1 MKNKKHYTAPATE
14 QLSWIED
21 VCLLAGSGGSTD
33 PTSPSNPSGND
44 ESRHVISEGSLN
56 GSISDNI
63 WDNDDSG
70 GTLSKGGSLWFD
82 FD

>member
-44 ESRHVISEGSLN
+44 ESRHVISEGS
-56 GSISDNI
+56 S
-63 WDNDDSG
+63 
-70 GTLSKGGSLWFD
+70 
-82 FD
+82 